1 MVAAADGTVGA
12 NIGPLLL
19 DTNALQLLALR
30 GALVATGMDALTER
44 YNLPE
49 RTSIRR
55 ARECRAFLIRCSE
68 AREAEDR
75 FTCAEFRLCARKPE

>member
-1 MVAAADGTVGA
+1 
-12 NIGPLLL
+12 
-19 DTNALQLLALR
+19 
-30 GALVATGMDALTER
+30 MDALTER

-49 RTSIRR
+49 RSSIRH

>member
-19 DTNALQLLALR
+19 DTNALQLLALC

-44 YNLPE
+44 
-49 RTSIRR
+49 
-55 ARECRAFLIRCSE
+55 
-68 AREAEDR
+68 
-75 FTCAEFRLCARKPE
+75 